1 MNIFGG
7 RNGLAATTLIGV
19 AIAGAIGAAFL
30 LDAVLPDS
38 GRARNIFSVIQSF
51 VTAIAIVTAGLWAYF
66 RFQVFRTL
74 EPHLNIQ
81 QRITHRSLSESYL
94 HIELTAILHNS
105 SRVGVELERGVAI
118 LQEVAP
124 ISDSEAESLNEEAL
138 EDDLAPWI
146 SWPIIG
152 RMQRV
157 WEDPKLVVEPGATH
171 LETFEFIVLKWKDQ
185 SLLLY
190 TYFYNA
196 DAQRH
201 PEMKGG
207 WSATT
212 MYDVFDRSNG
222 LRAEEV
228 TNGEDA

>member
-1 MNIFGG
+1 MRISG
-7 RNGLAATTLIGV
+7 RRGGLAATAFIGA
-19 AIAGAIGAAFL
+19 AIVGAIGAAFL

-38 GRARNIFSVIQSF
+38 GRAGNIFSIIQSF
-51 VTAIAIVTAGLWAYF
+51 VTAVAIATAGVWAYF

-74 EPHLNIQ
+74 EPHLYI
-81 QRITHRSLSESYL
+81 RHRSTHRSLSESYV

-124 ISDSEAESLNEEAL
+124 ISDSEAEFLNEEAL

-157 WEDPKLVVEPGATH
+157 WEDPSLVVEPGETH
-171 LETFEFIVLKWKDQ
+171 LETFEFIVSKWDDQ

-196 DAQRH
+196 EAKRH
-201 PEMKGG
+201 PTMKGG